1 MAIAR
6 KSQLV
11 RNQDVVTIPAYRVD
25 FVRHE
30 GMDTEGAVKE
40 RLHAKFQL
48 VHRTAA
54 WVVEDITEII
64 VTPVNDRFGVQFVKP
79 DGTVD
84 PNRLV
89 IDHDTFLDL
98 MCIWRAVRE
107 LEVERFDFPDRPQM

>member
-1 MAIAR
+1 MAIVR
-6 KSQLV
+6 KPQIV
-11 RNQDVVTIPAYRVD
+11 RDQDVITIPAHSVE

-30 GMDTEGAVKE
+30 GMNAEGIVKE

-79 DGTVD
+79 NGTVD

-89 IDHDTFLDL
+89 ISQDTFLDL
-98 MCIWRAVRE
+98 MYIWRAVRE
-107 LEVERFDFPDRPQM
+107 LDAERFNFPNRPQM